1 MSDISRP
8 VLPPV
13 PHSAPE
19 DDPLFVDAIA
29 RGFRVLS
36 AFHGTTTPLSLGE
49 IASRSGLGKSA
60 VQRIVHTLRQQGYL
74 RRDPADR
81 GYLPGLRLLD
91 HALDYQRLDPEIARV
106 LPVLME
112 LRAATGERVDF
123 SLRDDLRL
131 VFALRFQSK
140 RGFHAAS
147 LIGTSVPLYCT
158 AGGRAVLS
166 RLPADEAAELVARSA
181 LIPYSHRTLTDPVA
195 ILAQVAQARETGYA
209 LAEEEIVAGEIA
221 LGVAVT
227 DPAGRPVGAIH
238 VAGSLAEWDGPG
250 FARSFAPLAMTA
262 AGALAA
268 GQPAGGRIDPAPL
281 PTHHR
286 P

>member
-1 MSDISRP
+1 MTDITRP
-8 VLPPV
+8 VLPPLPV
-13 PHSAPE
+13 PAPQ
-19 DDPLFVDAIA
+19 DDALFVDSIA

-36 AFHGTTTPLSLGE
+36 AFHGAAGPLSLGE
-49 IASRSGLGKSA
+49 IAAQSGLTKSA

-91 HALDYQRLDPEIARV
+91 HALDYQRLNPEIARV

-131 VFALRFQSK
+131 VYALRFQSK
-140 RGFHAAS
+140 RGFYAAS

-166 RLPADEAAELVARSA
+166 RLPEDEAASVIARSS
-181 LIPYSHRTLTDPVA
+181 LIPYSSRTLTDPAAIMARVA
-195 ILAQVAQARETGYA
+195 EAREAGFA
-209 LAEEEIVAGEIA
+209 IAEEQIVAGEIA
-221 LGVAVT
+221 LGVPVL
-227 DPAGRPVGAIH
+227 DEAGRPIGAIH
-238 VAGSLAEWDGPG
+238 VAGSLAEWDADS
-250 FARSFAPLAMTA
+250 FARNFAPLAMTA
-262 AGALAA
+262 AGSLNR
-268 GQPAGGRIDPAPL
+268 G
-281 PTHHR
+281 
-286 P
+286 